1 MTTPSGLL
9 PIDQLINQD
18 LDDLIRKARPQ
29 FEALAGNHV
38 WLTGGADF
46 LGYYLVLS
54 MSH

>member
-38 WLTGGADF
+38 WLPGAA
-46 LGYYLVLS
+46 VLFQWPIDS
-54 MSH
+54 TR